1 MSFKVIVAGS
11 RDFVDYNLLEY
22 KLDKLLID
30 RSDVCIISGGARGAD
45 TLGER
50 YAKEKSLDIVII
62 KADWDKYGKSAG
74 YKRNTIMAAQADGC
88 VVFWDG
94 ISKGSKHM
102 IDIAKEFEIPVRV
115 VEYKNYV
122 KHKDKYTSLLL
133 QYPKYQYCYSPN
145 RALEL
150 ANEMLGTTKERN
162 EDS

>member
-1 MSFKVIVAGS
+1 MSFNVIVAGS

-50 YAKEKSLDIVII
+50 YAKEKSLDILII
-62 KADWDKYGKSAG
+62 KADWNRYGKSAG
-74 YKRNTIMAAQADGC
+74 YKRNTVMAAQADGC

-102 IDIAKEFEIPVRV
+102 IDIAKEFKIPVRV
-115 VEYKNYV
+115 VEYK
-122 KHKDKYTSLLL
+122 
-133 QYPKYQYCYSPN
+133 
-145 RALEL
+145 
-150 ANEMLGTTKERN
+150 
-162 EDS
+162 